1 MKGCESNGLH
11 SHTQPQWKQRQRV
24 ERWEMSS
31 FCKTK
36 CFSKLPFPWTIC
48 LCHSQGDCLKCR
60 FQGPF
65 YTNSTWRTGLC
76 DLHFKSTRWYLC
88 FLLTYQFLCVWLSR
102 KYYKLLSSVKY
113 SENTDSNRT
122 DSHITHAE
130 LRIKCL
136 QQLLWGKKV
145 VHERMSSQK

>member
-24 ERWEMSS
+24 GRWEMSS

-36 CFSKLPFPWTIC
+36 YFSKLPFSWTIC
-48 LCHSQGDCLKCR
+48 LCHSQGDCLKYR

-65 YTNSTWRTGLC
+65 YTNSTWKTGLC

-113 SENTDSNRT
+113 SENTKSSLNFT
-122 DSHITHAE
+122 IANVIPFTYKAA
-130 LRIKCL
+130 LKTI
-136 QQLLWGKKV
+136 LLKYRWFTILY
-145 VHERMSSQK
+145 

>member
-113 SENTDSNRT
+113 SENTKSSLNFT
-122 DSHITHAE
+122 IANVIPFTYKAA
-130 LRIKCL
+130 LKTI
-136 QQLLWGKKV
+136 LLKYSWFTILY
-145 VHERMSSQK
+145 